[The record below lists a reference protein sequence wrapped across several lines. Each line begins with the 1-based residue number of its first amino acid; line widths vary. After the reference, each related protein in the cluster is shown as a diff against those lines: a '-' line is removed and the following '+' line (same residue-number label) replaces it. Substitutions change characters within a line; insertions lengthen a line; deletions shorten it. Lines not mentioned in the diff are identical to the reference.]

1 MSKFIV
7 IPALS
12 AALVAAAF
20 GLAQAQTGGGSG
32 TGSGS
37 RTRSAPTTTTAPTA
51 AAPSTTTAPGTTTA
65 PATKTTRTA
74 PKHTFCPPGQRGK
87 HNNKF
92 AC

>member
-7 IPALS
+7 MPWLS
-12 AALVAAAF
+12 AALVTAAF

-37 RTRSAPTTTTAPTA
+37 RTRSAPTTTTAPT
-51 AAPSTTTAPGTTTA
+51 TTA
-65 PATKTTRTA
+65 PATTAPRTNTAPAMKTTRTA